1 MACPQRLKRE
11 KSRQISPD
19 SRETRKTTDIVT
31 NRASLIKWQ
40 VFFLSNMYDQENQS
54 PQPWQQPNPL
64 LPYEKPA
71 YRRGCDGET
80 AVRII
85 LPETPSSNTIEAWVP
100 GSHED
105 RLVSLKRSFFTAFDA
120 YEAQDKA
127 LENLMSDSYDREQ
140 TPPPPKVI
148 KQRRDSMQDMY
159 SMPSSQPTV
168 HSASPA
174 LPISPAPTELS
185 KIAAPQIVT
194 PSTEEAPPKRESS
207 APVPK
212 ALEIDGKAGFDPHK
226 DDGQPEE
233 DQDVIKTYLWKGRRY
248 EVQGDEPAEWLIDVK
263 TVPRHPQK
271 SAGPGLQPPRDH
283 RSLSTPGSVASSR
296 TGRTRRSLRS
306 IGGDGD
312 GRRRSSRRG

>member
-1 MACPQRLKRE
+1 
-11 KSRQISPD
+11 
-19 SRETRKTTDIVT
+19 
-31 NRASLIKWQ
+31 
-40 VFFLSNMYDQENQS
+40 MYDQENRS
-54 PQPWQQPNPL
+54 PQPWQQPLPL

-71 YRRGCDGET
+71 YRRGCGGDT

-85 LPETPSSNTIEAWVP
+85 LPESPSPKTIEALVP
-100 GSHED
+100 GNQED

-127 LENLMSDSYDREQ
+127 LENLASDLHHLQ
-140 TPPPPKVI
+140 TPPRPAKVR

-168 HSASPA
+168 QSASPA

-185 KIAAPQIVT
+185 KSAAPLIVT
-194 PSTEEAPPKRESS
+194 PSTEEASPKRESS

-212 ALEIDGKAGFDPHK
+212 GLKIDGNPGFDPHK
-226 DDGQPEE
+226 ISGQPEE
-233 DQDVIKTYLWKGRRY
+233 DQDVVKTYLWKGHRY
-248 EVQGDEPAEWLIDVK
+248 EVQGNEPAEWLTDVK
-263 TVPRHPQK
+263 TAPRHPPK
-271 SAGPGLQPPRDH
+271 SAASSLQPPRDQ

-296 TGRTRRSLRS
+296 TGRTRQSLRS
-306 IGGDGD
+306 GGDGND